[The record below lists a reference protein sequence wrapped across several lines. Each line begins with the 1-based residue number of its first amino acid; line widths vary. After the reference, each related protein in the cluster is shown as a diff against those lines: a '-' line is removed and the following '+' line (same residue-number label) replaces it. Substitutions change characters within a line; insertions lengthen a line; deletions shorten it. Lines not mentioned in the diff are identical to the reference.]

1 MEPQF
6 DRCKHFTFLTRTRRR
21 SVRVTLALWC
31 ALAMLPMP
39 RAQAQAYSTYAVG
52 HITRVSFAT
61 NGVIIMLDVGVPAN
75 CTGVAYGW
83 LVVSSA
89 STPLVAFVTGLWM
102 RGDAPQKQLVVYTS
116 GIDSTG
122 ACQVN
127 QIDTGSAG

>member
-39 RAQAQAYSTYAVG
+39 RAQAQAYSTYAAG

-61 NGVIIMLDVGVPAN
+61 TGVMIMLDVGVPAN

-83 LVVSSA
+83 LMVSSA

-102 RGDAPQKQLVVYTS
+102 RGDASQKELVVYTS

-122 ACQVN
+122 NCQVN